1 MKYRI
6 KEIFFTQQGEGKNTG
21 KDFIFVRFSGCN
33 LWSGQEKH
41 RASAI
46 CKFCDTDFY
55 GTDGINGGKY
65 QVKELIEKIKS
76 LWISADS
83 KIRVVLTGG
92 EPLLQVDKALISALK
107 KENIY
112 IAVETNGTL
121 EAPDG
126 IDWICMSPKANT
138 EIKLRKG
145 SEVKVVYPQKNLNPD
160 NFNVLDFKNFYIQP
174 MDSENYED
182 NVSQSVKYC
191 MQNPN
196 WKLSL
201 QTHKILGI
209 R

>member
-65 QVKELIEKIKS
+65 EVKKLIEKIKS

-83 KIRVVLTGG
+83 QIRVVLTGG
-92 EPLLQVDKALISALK
+92 EPLLQVDKVLISALK
-107 KENIY
+107 KEDIY
-112 IAVETNGTL
+112 IAIETNGTL

-138 EIKLRKG
+138 EINLRKG
-145 SEVKVVYPQKNLNPD
+145 SEVKVIYPQKNLNPD
-160 NFNVLDFKNFYIQP
+160 NFNILDFKNFYIQP

>member
-65 QVKELIEKIKS
+65 QAKELIEKIKS

-83 KIRVVLTGG
+83 QIRVVLTGG
-92 EPLLQVDKALISALK
+92 EPLLQVDEVLISALK
-107 KENIY
+107 KEDIY

>member
-1 MKYRI
+1 MTYRI

-33 LWSGQEKH
+33 LWSGKEKN

-46 CKFCDTDFY
+46 CSFCDTDFY

-65 QVKELIEKIKS
+65 LVKELIEKIKS

-83 KIRVVLTGG
+83 QIRVVLTGG
-92 EPLLQVDKALISALK
+92 EPLLQVDKPLIDALK
-107 KENIY
+107 NEDIY

-138 EIKLRKG
+138 EIKLKKG

-160 NFNVLDFKNFYIQP
+160 DFNVLDFKNFYIQP
-174 MDSENYED
+174 MDSQSYED
-182 NVSQSVKYC
+182 NVSQAVKYC
-191 MQNPN
+191 MRNPN

>member
-65 QVKELIEKIKS
+65 LAKELIEKIKS

-83 KIRVVLTGG
+83 QIRVVLTGG
-92 EPLLQVDKALISALK
+92 EPLLQVDKGLISALK

-182 NVSQSVKYC
+182 NVSQSVKFC

>member
-65 QVKELIEKIKS
+65 EVKELIEKIKS

-83 KIRVVLTGG
+83 QIRVVLTGG
-92 EPLLQVDKALISALK
+92 EPLLQVDKGLISALK

-138 EIKLRKG
+138 EINLRKG
-145 SEVKVVYPQKNLNPD
+145 SEVKIVYPQKNLNPD

>member
-65 QVKELIEKIKS
+65 LAKELIEKIKS

-83 KIRVVLTGG
+83 QIRVVLTGG
-92 EPLLQVDKALISALK
+92 EPLLQVDKGLISALK

-145 SEVKVVYPQKNLNPD
+145 SEVKVIYPQKNLNPD

>member
-1 MKYRI
+1 MTYRI

-33 LWSGQEKH
+33 LWSGKEKN

-46 CKFCDTDFY
+46 CSFCDTDFY

-65 QVKELIEKIKS
+65 LAKDLIEKIKS

-83 KIRVVLTGG
+83 QIRVVLTGG
-92 EPLLQVDKALISALK
+92 EPLLQVDKPLIDALK
-107 KENIY
+107 NEEIY

-138 EIKLRKG
+138 EIKLKKG

-160 NFNVLDFKNFYIQP
+160 DFNVLDFKNFYIQP
-174 MDSENYED
+174 MDSQSYED
-182 NVSQSVKYC
+182 NVSQAVKYC
-191 MQNPN
+191 MRNPN

>member
-33 LWSGQEKH
+33 LWSGKEKH

-65 QVKELIEKIKS
+65 EVKELIEKIKS

-83 KIRVVLTGG
+83 QIRVVLTGG
-92 EPLLQVDKALISALK
+92 EPLLQVDKGLISALK

-145 SEVKVVYPQKNLNPD
+145 SEVKIVYPQKNLNPD

>member
-55 GTDGINGGKY
+55 GTDGINGDKY
-65 QVKELIEKIKS
+65 QAKELIEKIKS

-83 KIRVVLTGG
+83 QIRVVLTGG
-92 EPLLQVDKALISALK
+92 EPLLQVDKGLISALK

>member
-65 QVKELIEKIKS
+65 QAKELIEKIKS

-83 KIRVVLTGG
+83 QIRVVLTGG
-92 EPLLQVDKALISALK
+92 EPLLQVDKVLISALK
-107 KENIY
+107 KEDIY

-182 NVSQSVKYC
+182 NVSQSVKFC

>member
-65 QVKELIEKIKS
+65 EVKELIEKIKS

-83 KIRVVLTGG
+83 QIRVVLTGG
-92 EPLLQVDKALISALK
+92 EPLLQVDKGLISALK

>member
-65 QVKELIEKIKS
+65 QAKELIEKIKS

-83 KIRVVLTGG
+83 QIRVVLTGG
-92 EPLLQVDKALISALK
+92 EPLLQVDKGLISALK

-145 SEVKVVYPQKNLNPD
+145 SEVKVVYPQKNLNPK

-182 NVSQSVKYC
+182 NVSQSVKFC

>member
-41 RASAI
+41 RASAV

-65 QVKELIEKIKS
+65 QAKELIEKIKS

-83 KIRVVLTGG
+83 QIRVVLTGG
-92 EPLLQVDKALISALK
+92 EPLLQVDKGLISALK

>member
-41 RASAI
+41 RVSAI

-65 QVKELIEKIKS
+65 QAKELIEKIKS

-83 KIRVVLTGG
+83 QIRVVLTGG
-92 EPLLQVDKALISALK
+92 EPLLQVDKGLISALK
-107 KENIY
+107 KEKIY

-145 SEVKVVYPQKNLNPD
+145 SELNVVYPQKNLNPD

>member
-55 GTDGINGGKY
+55 GTDGINGGVY
-65 QVKELIEKIKS
+65 SAQQLIEKIKS
-76 LWISADS
+76 LWVSRDDNIA
-83 KIRVVLTGG
+83 VVLTGG
-92 EPLLQVDKALISALK
+92 EPLLQVNDELVAALK
-107 KENIY
+107 QEQIY

-121 EAPDG
+121 DAPDH

-138 EIKLRKG
+138 KIKLKKGHEIKVIFPQESLDPEKFLLFDF
-145 SEVKVVYPQKNLNPD
+145 SE
-160 NFNVLDFKNFYIQP
+160 FYLQP
-174 MDSENYED
+174 MDSNEYQENL
-182 NVSQSVKYC
+182 NATITYC
-191 MQNPN
+191 QKNPK

>member
-65 QVKELIEKIKS
+65 QAKELIEKIKS

-83 KIRVVLTGG
+83 QIRVVLTGG
-92 EPLLQVDKALISALK
+92 EPLLQVDKGLISALK

-121 EAPDG
+121 DAPDG

-182 NVSQSVKYC
+182 NVSQSVKFC

>member
-65 QVKELIEKIKS
+65 QAKELIEKIKS

-83 KIRVVLTGG
+83 QIRVVLTGG
-92 EPLLQVDKALISALK
+92 EPLLQVDKGLIGALK

-182 NVSQSVKYC
+182 NVSQSVKFC

>member
-65 QVKELIEKIKS
+65 QAKELIEKIKS

-83 KIRVVLTGG
+83 QIRVVLTGG
-92 EPLLQVDKALISALK
+92 EPLLQVDRGLISALK

-182 NVSQSVKYC
+182 NVSQSVKFC

>member
-65 QVKELIEKIKS
+65 EVKELIKKIKS

-83 KIRVVLTGG
+83 QIRVVLTGG
-92 EPLLQVDKALISALK
+92 EPLLQVDEVLISALK
-107 KENIY
+107 KEDIY

-174 MDSENYED
+174 MDSVNYED

>member
-65 QVKELIEKIKS
+65 QAKELIEKIKS

-83 KIRVVLTGG
+83 QIRVVLTGG
-92 EPLLQVDKALISALK
+92 EPLLQVDEGLISVLK

-174 MDSENYED
+174 MDSKNYED